1 MEAVKFGATANRT
14 KDNQQIVQ
22 KMDPSTFGSPAGGK
36 EIEVLVKSLKKMKE
50 KDTNSNFLS
59 SGRCLPEV
67 QTMFCRIG
75 LKNLKF

>member
-1 MEAVKFGATANRT
+1 MINSLTRGMPYGGRPFVLLL
-14 KDNQQIVQ
+14 
-22 KMDPSTFGSPAGGK
+22 DPSTFGSPAGGK

-50 KDTNSNFLS
+50 KDTNLNFLS

-75 LKNLKF
+75 PKNLKF